1 MKSGYGEFCPIAKAS
16 EVFATRWTP
25 LVLRELM
32 LGAHSFNDIHR
43 GVPLMSR
50 TLLTERLRHLEENG
64 IIERKIRPNDSGCEY
79 WLTPS
84 GEAFHDVL
92 RELSRWVLAHAR
104 DRLTADDL
112 NPGLLMWRMRK
123 RVDISALP
131 ERRVVIRFEFSGV
144 SRSRTALRIMWL
156 ILERTGVDIC
166 FKDPGYTV
174 DLTVRSDVATLVRLY
189 LGHLN
194 WQEVAEKHCRSR
206 AIDGWRDSSQSG
218 CNSTNNSAGI
228 IYLLG
233 VLLLDGR
240 RGEDADGGRHSPAT
254 TLRARANFGKS
265 AFFVRTHP
273 AEPMNSVT

>member
-1 MKSGYGEFCPIAKAS
+1 MPDGDKSKIWTGSCYPKVFEFPAMKSGYGEFCPIAKAS

-50 TLLTERLRHLEENG
+50 TLLTARLRQLEEHG
-64 IIERKIRPNDSGCEY
+64 IIVRQIHTNDSGCGY

-92 RELSRWVLAHAR
+92 RDLSRWGLAHAR
-104 DRLTADDL
+104 DQLTADDL

-144 SRSRTALRIMWL
+144 PAPHGAAHHVADSRT
-156 ILERTGVDIC
+156 D
-166 FKDPGYTV
+166 
-174 DLTVRSDVATLVRLY
+174 
-189 LGHLN
+189 
-194 WQEVAEKHCRSR
+194 
-206 AIDGWRDSSQSG
+206 
-218 CNSTNNSAGI
+218 
-228 IYLLG
+228 
-233 VLLLDGR
+233 R
-240 RGEDADGGRHSPAT
+240 RRHM
-254 TLRARANFGKS
+254 L
-265 AFFVRTHP
+265 
-273 AEPMNSVT
+273 

>member
-1 MKSGYGEFCPIAKAS
+1 MKGGYGEFCPIAKAS

-50 TLLTERLRHLEENG
+50 TLLTARLRQLEEHG
-64 IIERKIRPNDSGCEY
+64 IIVRRIHTNDSGCEY

-92 RELSRWVLAHAR
+92 RDLSRWGLAHAR
-104 DRLTADDL
+104 DQLTADDL

-131 ERRVVIRFEFSGV
+131 SRRVVIRFEFSGV
-144 SRSRTALRIMWL
+144 SRRRTALRIMWL

-166 FKDPGYTV
+166 FKDPGYAV
-174 DLTVRSDVATLVRLY
+174 DLTVRSDVAILVRLY
-189 LGHLN
+189 LGHVN
-194 WQEVAEKHCRSR
+194 RQEVAGKALSIEGDRKMAQQLPIWLQLHRR
-206 AIDGWRDSSQSG
+206 LGRD
-218 CNSTNNSAGI
+218 
-228 IYLLG
+228 YLPF
-233 VLLLDGR
+233 GR
-240 RGEDADGGRHSPAT
+240 PA
-254 TLRARANFGKS
+254 A
-265 AFFVRTHP
+265 
-273 AEPMNSVT
+273 

>member
-1 MKSGYGEFCPIAKAS
+1 MFEFPTMKSGYGEFCPIAKAS
-16 EVFATRWTP
+16 EIFATRWTP

-50 TLLTERLRHLEENG
+50 TLLTERLRRLEENG
-64 IIERKIRPNDSGCEY
+64 IIVRRIHPDDPGCEY

-92 RELSRWVLAHAR
+92 RDLSRWGLAHAR

-123 RVDISALP
+123 RVDTSVLP

-166 FKDPGYTV
+166 FKDPGCTV

-189 LGHLN
+189 LGHVN
-194 WQEVAEKHCRSR
+194 WQEVAGKAVSIEGDRQMARQLPIWLQFHRQL
-206 AIDGWRDSSQSG
+206 GRD
-218 CNSTNNSAGI
+218 
-228 IYLLG
+228 YLPF
-233 VLLLDGR
+233 GR
-240 RGEDADGGRHSPAT
+240 PA
-254 TLRARANFGKS
+254 A
-265 AFFVRTHP
+265 
-273 AEPMNSVT
+273 